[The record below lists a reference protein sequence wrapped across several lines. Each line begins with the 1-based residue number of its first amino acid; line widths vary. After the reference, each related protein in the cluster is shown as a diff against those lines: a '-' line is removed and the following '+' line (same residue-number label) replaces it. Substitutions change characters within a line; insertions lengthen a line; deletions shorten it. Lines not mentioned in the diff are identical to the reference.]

1 MSVTTTAN
9 PVTTTLFRTL
19 QDYEIHESAEQ
30 NPQEHPE
37 PVNPNLHPA
46 VANPADWPEDYND
59 VPNYRPVDHTRD
71 MTLRPGG
78 MNPAEHGG
86 LKISWVDKMEN

>member
-9 PVTTTLFRTL
+9 PVTTTLYRTL

-30 NPQEHPE
+30 NPQEHPA
-37 PVNPNLHPA
+37 PVNSSSPPA
-46 VANPADWPEDYND
+46 IANPIDWPDDYNN

-71 MTLRPGG
+71 MALRPGG
-78 MNPAEHGG
+78 MNAAETGKLG
-86 LKISWVDKMEN
+86 NSYR